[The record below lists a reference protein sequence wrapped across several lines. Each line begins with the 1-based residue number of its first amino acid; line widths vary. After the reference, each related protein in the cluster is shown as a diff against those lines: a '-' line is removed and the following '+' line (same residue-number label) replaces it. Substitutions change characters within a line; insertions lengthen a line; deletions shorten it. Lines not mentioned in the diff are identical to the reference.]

1 MSAVFQPDLTPHAA
15 LPLLADGDLQRVLI
29 FDRGRLIDVAHF
41 IGQAQALAARLPP
54 GSHAVN
60 LCDDR
65 YEFLV
70 AFCAVILAG
79 QTNLLPASRAQRAIA
94 DVLHAYPA
102 SYALGDRTHA
112 APGRHFELPALAN
125 LDASPARDIPAIAGN
140 HVVAIGFTSG
150 STGAPKANAKTWASV
165 CVSSAMNAAVLGAD
179 TAARNL
185 VATVPPQHMYGLE
198 MSVLLPL
205 RSRAAIHSGQPFF
218 PADIAQ
224 ALAATPAPRVLITT
238 PIHLRALLRDGTAL
252 PPLQAIVTATAT
264 LERELAADAERQ
276 FAAPVIEVFGSTETC
291 VIAHRRTVH
300 DEPWQLY
307 SGVELHPHPDGT
319 LVQAPHFAAPTHL
332 QDIVELLP
340 ERQFVLRG
348 RNSDL
353 LEIAGKRASLGDLN
367 RRLLAIAGVEDG
379 VVFALDAEVGSVGRL
394 AALVVA
400 SALSEAEILAA
411 LRAAV
416 DPVFLPRPLR
426 LVSALPRNATGK
438 LPRDAL
444 LLALRE

>member
-1 MSAVFQPDLTPHAA
+1 MSAVFQPDLTPRAA
-15 LPLLADGDLQRVLI
+15 LPLLADGDLQRALI
-29 FDRGRLIDVAHF
+29 LDRGQTIDAARF
-41 IGQAQALAARLPP
+41 IGQAQALAARLPA

-60 LCDDR
+60 LCENR

-79 QTNLLPASRAQRAIA
+79 QTNLLPASRAPRAIA

-102 SYALGDRTHA
+102 SYALGDRAHA
-112 APGRHFELPALAN
+112 AQGRHFELPVLAD
-125 LDASPARDIPAIAGN
+125 LDAEPARDIPVIAGN
-140 HVVAIGFTSG
+140 QIVAIGFTSG
-150 STGAPKANAKTWASV
+150 STGTPKANAKTWASV
-165 CVSSAMNAAVLGAD
+165 RVSSAMNAAVLGAD
-179 TAARNL
+179 TAALNL

-205 RSRAAIHSGQPFF
+205 LSRAAIHSGQPFF

-224 ALAATPAPRVLITT
+224 ALAATPAPRVLVTT
-238 PIHLRALLRDGTAL
+238 PIHLRALLRDGAAL
-252 PPLQAIVTATAT
+252 PPLQAIVTATAP
-264 LERELAADAERQ
+264 LEQELAAEAERQ

-300 DEPWQLY
+300 DEPWHLY
-307 SGVELHPHPDGT
+307 SGVELHPQPDGT
-319 LVQAPHFAAPTHL
+319 LVQAPHFAAPTLL

-340 ERQFVLRG
+340 SRQFVLRG

-379 VVFALDAEVGSVGRL
+379 VVFALDAESGSVGRL

-400 SALSEAEILAA
+400 PALPEAEILAA
-411 LRAAV
+411 LRTAV

-426 LVSALPRNATGK
+426 RVSALPRNSTGK

-444 LLALRE
+444 LQALRE

>member
-1 MSAVFQPDLTPHAA
+1 MSAVFQPDLASGTA
-15 LPLLADGDLQRVLI
+15 LPLFADGDLQRALI
-29 FDRGRLIDVAHF
+29 FDRGATIDVARV
-41 IGQAQALAARLPP
+41 IAQARALAARLPP
-54 GSHAVN
+54 GTHAVN

-79 QTNLLPASRAQRAIA
+79 QTNLLPASRAPQAIA

-102 SYALGDRTHA
+102 SYALGDSAHA
-112 APGRHFELPALAN
+112 AQTRHFEMPALAG
-125 LDASPARDIPAIAGN
+125 LAVEPARNMPAIAGD

-150 STGAPKANAKTWASV
+150 STGTPKANVKTWASV
-165 CVSSAMNAAVLGAD
+165 CASSAMNAVVLGAD
-179 TAARNL
+179 TGAINL

-218 PADIAQ
+218 PADVAQ
-224 ALAATPAPRVLITT
+224 ALAATPAPRVLVTT
-238 PIHLRALLRDGTAL
+238 PIHLRALLRDRTAL
-252 PPLQAIVTATAT
+252 PPLQAIVTATAP
-264 LERELAADAERQ
+264 LDKELAADAERQ
-276 FAAPVIEVFGSTETC
+276 FSAPVIEVFGSTETC
-291 VIAHRRTVH
+291 VIAHRRTVR
-300 DEPWQLY
+300 DEPWHLY
-307 SGVELHPHPDGT
+307 PGVELHPQPDGT
-319 LVQAPHFAAPTHL
+319 LVQAAHFAAPTLL

-340 ERQFVLRG
+340 SRQFVLRG

-379 VVFALDAEVGSVGRL
+379 VVFALDAEGSNVCRL

-400 SALSEAEILAA
+400 PTLCDADIFAA
-411 LRAAV
+411 LRSAI

-426 LVSALPRNATGK
+426 LVRSLPRNATGK

-444 LLALRE
+444 LQALRD